1 MEELGWGE
9 GRREGRGGR
18 GEKGQGK
25 EREEERRMGEKKREE
40 GENIVRE
47 YREGSSYRGV
57 LVDAG
62 ECTKLFAC
70 SHGLYD
76 YHTHSLVKSITSDE
90 EFEHELRQTGEILVV
105 VDFSTEW

>member
-1 MEELGWGE
+1 MYWWM
-9 GRREGRGGR
+9 
-18 GEKGQGK
+18 QGK
-25 EREEERRMGEKKREE
+25 
-40 GENIVRE
+40 
-47 YREGSSYRGV
+47 
-57 LVDAG
+57 
-62 ECTKLFAC
+62 CTKLFAC